1 MRLGERACLIA
12 VGAYLAFLVVRPG
25 SEGFVDSVDN
35 TAQLLAASAAAVAAA
50 AVARRVQGRLR
61 RSWTLLAS
69 ACGAWAGGQL
79 AWILYEVT
87 GQGPVPQPSLADIG
101 FLAAIPLLLLGVL
114 TYPAS
119 GLLAMGRLRL
129 TLDATTIAL
138 GLFFAFHGTFLD
150 TALDVEGP
158 WSLGRAVAA
167 AYPLADVV
175 ALAIA
180 VPVLLRRL
188 DVRRGPLPLLIVGI
202 LGLTVAD
209 SYFAYRTAG
218 GEAIGSQL
226 PNGGWVV
233 GFAAIA
239 LASRRAGTEPTGNT
253 SGEHPLS
260 RGETVIPT
268 IPVVLAAGV
277 LFARVLLGREIGE
290 ELATA
295 GALLLV
301 VLAARQFAIQLENGQ
316 LNRNLR
322 LTVDALRTSEDEL
335 RHRAFHDPLTDLA
348 NRDLFRHRLAE
359 QLFSRPDDDVAVA
372 FIDLDDFKTVN
383 DSLGHDAGDL
393 LLREVAERI
402 RDCLRP
408 GDTVARLGGD
418 EFGVLVADSTAAE
431 SLAARVLAAFEAPF
445 TIGVRHLH
453 VSTSVGVA
461 VGAGAT
467 HDVQELLQDADLA
480 MYAAKSAGKARS
492 ASFHP
497 VMREGAVDR
506 MELLHDLDR
515 AIERDELFVLYQPV
529 QRLSTDAIAGYEA
542 LLRWNN
548 PHRGVLLPGCFLDL
562 AEESGRMEPIGW
574 WVLEHALRAQTR
586 FPLDGD
592 GPPPWVSV
600 NLSARQLLAS
610 AAPSELIRAIDAS
623 GIDPGRIVIELTEG
637 TLLTGEGVSE
647 RLAELKRLGVRLAID
662 DFGIG
667 YSSLSYLARLP
678 FDIVKIDRSFL
689 ERMDRDGDEN
699 VFVAAIVQLAKSLD
713 IRTIAEGVEHEWQLD
728 ILRDL
733 GCDAA
738 QGYLIGRPAPPQ
750 EAELERE
757 SA

>member
-1 MRLGERACLIA
+1 LIA
-12 VGAYLAFLVVRPG
+12 L
-25 SEGFVDSVDN
+25 
-35 TAQLLAASAAAVAAA
+35 
-50 AVARRVQGRLR
+50 
-61 RSWTLLAS
+61 
-69 ACGAWAGGQL
+69 ACGTWAAGQL
-79 AWILYEVT
+79 TWIVYELA
-87 GQGPVPQPSLADIG
+87 GHEQVPQPSLADIG
-101 FLAAIPLLLLGVL
+101 FLAAIPLLLLGVV

-138 GLFFAFHGTFLD
+138 GLFFAFHGTFLH
-150 TALDVEGP
+150 TAIDLEGP

-175 ALAIA
+175 ALAVA
-180 VPVLLRRL
+180 VPVLLRRR

-209 SYFAYRTAG
+209 AYFAYRTAG
-218 GEAIGSQL
+218 GDALGSQL

-239 LASRRAGTEPTGNT
+239 LASQRVGSEPTDNT

-260 RGETVIPT
+260 RGETVIPA

-277 LFARVLLGREIGE
+277 LLARVVLGREIGDV
-290 ELATA
+290 LAGT
-295 GALLLV
+295 GAALLV
-301 VLAARQFAIQLENGQ
+301 VLAARQFAIQLENSQ

-359 QLFSRPDDDVAVA
+359 LLFSRPDDDVAVA

-402 RDCLRP
+402 RACLRP

-418 EFGVLVADSTAAE
+418 EFAVLVADSTAAE

-445 TIGVRHLH
+445 TIGVRQLH
-453 VSTSVGVA
+453 VTTSVGLA
-461 VGAGAT
+461 VGAGSS

-492 ASFHP
+492 AAFHP
-497 VMREGAVDR
+497 VMREDAVDR
-506 MELLHDLDR
+506 LELLHDLDR
-515 AIERDELFVLYQPV
+515 AIERDELFLLYQPV

-562 AEESGRMEPIGW
+562 AEESGRIEPIGW

-586 FPLDGD
+586 FPIEAE

-600 NLSARQLLAS
+600 NLSARQLLAG
-610 AAPSELIRAIDAS
+610 AAPRQLVRTIEAS

-637 TLLTGEGVSE
+637 TLLSGEDVGG

-678 FDIVKIDRSFL
+678 FDIVKIDRSFV
-689 ERMDRDGDEN
+689 EQMDRDGAEN

-738 QGYLIGRPAPPQ
+738 QGYLIGRPAPPV
-750 EAELERE
+750 EADLARE
-757 SA
+757 PA